1 MGHGSEEGVY
11 HSAMKA
17 VVVVADEFAVAV
29 AAAALTTVVVAAGSA
44 AATDAGSVVEI
55 VVVVVVVVVVGM
67 AAGRTVGESREARL
81 ETWYEDSERPCVC
94 WRGKWGERKVVEQLL
109 GRNARRKGRKG

>member
-55 VVVVVVVVVVGM
+55 VVVVVGM